1 MGLLH
6 EHPSSLCKIQDS
18 VQNLLIFSVYTP
30 KGTFSVL
37 SRTCCNLIT
46 NRKVNKTY
54 FSLHPRPSPLLSPPP
69 VLGELRSWDQ
79 AAGDRLCLPE
89 PNRNRRGALQ
99 PSPQAQEREGLPRP
113 RMSRLEGQPVEG
125 GAYHPPL
132 GRSLS
137 S

>member
-1 MGLLH
+1 M
-6 EHPSSLCKIQDS
+6 
-18 VQNLLIFSVYTP
+18 
-30 KGTFSVL
+30 
-37 SRTCCNLIT
+37 

-54 FSLHPRPSPLLSPPP
+54 FLSVPALPLFFPPP

-99 PSPQAQEREGLPRP
+99 PSPQAEEREGLSRP

-125 GAYHPPL
+125 GAYHLLWAAP
-132 GRSLS
+132 
-137 S
+137 